1 MEQIRI
7 ETIDL
12 TAMGKTAR
20 AAARKLAQA
29 TTDQKNA
36 GLLAIADALTRHEDA
51 ILTANAADVS
61 DAQARGTAP
70 NLIDRLTLKGR
81 LAGIINDVR
90 SVATLPDPVGEV
102 IEHNTL
108 ENGLNLRR
116 VRTSIGVLGI
126 IYEARP
132 NVTVDVAA
140 LCIKTANGVIMRG
153 GSEMLRTATELTRVI
168 QNALAESGLPPDA
181 VQLIESKD
189 RALIGE
195 LLRLNKYVDMIIPR
209 GGADLHKFCVENST
223 IPVITG
229 GVGICHLFVDE
240 SADFEQAIRVI
251 QNAKTSRPSVCNS
264 LDTILVH
271 EKIAAAFIPQA
282 VEALGAS
289 GVQFKADPA
298 AAMLTRDARV
308 GAAEP
313 GDWDTEW
320 MNLTLGIRVID
331 GLDSAIDFINDH
343 SLGHSD
349 GILTKNTDHAQKFVQ
364 FVDSSAV
371 FVNASTR
378 FNDGGQFGLGA
389 EIAVSTQKLHA
400 RGPMG
405 LRELTSYK
413 WVVEGNGQVRG

>member
-1 MEQIRI
+1 MEKTQ
-7 ETIDL
+7 IDL
-12 TAMGKTAR
+12 VAMGKAAR

-36 GLLAIADALTRHEDA
+36 ALHAIADALEQHEGV

-70 NLIDRLTLKGR
+70 NLIDRLTLRGR
-81 LAGIINDVR
+81 LAGIIEDVR
-90 SVATLPDPVGEV
+90 KVAQLPDPVGEV
-102 IEHNTL
+102 IESQTL
-108 ENGLNLRR
+108 ENGLKLSR
-116 VRTSIGVLGI
+116 VRTPLGVLGI

-140 LCIKTANGVIMRG
+140 LCVKTANGVIMRG
-153 GSEMLRTATELTRVI
+153 GSEMLRTATELTQVI
-168 QNALAESGLPPDA
+168 QGALIASGLPADA

-195 LLRLNKYVDMIIPR
+195 LLKLNKYVDMIIPR

-240 SADFEQAIRVI
+240 TADFEQALNVI
-251 QNAKTSRPSVCNS
+251 HNAKTSRPSVCNS

-271 EKIAAAFIPQA
+271 EKVAAAFIPRV
-282 VEALGAS
+282 VERLGAA

-298 AAMLTRDARV
+298 ALMLTRDPRV
-308 GAAEP
+308 SAAEP
-313 GDWDTEW
+313 NDWDTEW
-320 MNLTLGIRVID
+320 MNLTLGMRVVD
-331 GLDSAIDFINDH
+331 GLDTVIDFINDH

-349 GILTKNTDHAQKFVQ
+349 GILTQNAENARKFVQ

-413 WVVEGNGQVRG
+413 WIVEGEGQIR

>member
-1 MEQIRI
+1 MEQTR
-7 ETIDL
+7 IDL
-12 TAMGKTAR
+12 LTMGKAAR
-20 AAARKLAQA
+20 VASRKLAQA
-29 TTDQKNA
+29 STEQKNEA
-36 GLLAIADALTRHEDA
+36 LRAIADALEQNEHS

-70 NLIDRLTLKGR
+70 NLIDRLTLRGR
-81 LAGIINDVR
+81 LAQIVEDVR
-90 SVATLPDPVGEV
+90 SVAQLPDPVGEI
-102 IEHNTL
+102 IETDTRP
-108 ENGLNLRR
+108 NGLKLSR
-116 VRTSIGVLGI
+116 VRTPIGVLGI

-153 GSEMLRTATELTRVI
+153 GSEMLCTATQLTQVI
-168 QNALAESGLPPDA
+168 QGALDATGLPPDA
-181 VQLIESKD
+181 VQLIESKE

-240 SADFEQAIRVI
+240 SADFDQAVNII
-251 QNAKTSRPSVCNS
+251 HNSKTSRPSVCNS

-271 EKIAAAFIPQA
+271 EKIAAIFIPK
-282 VEALGAS
+282 VIERLGAS

-298 AAMLTRDARV
+298 TLMLTRDPRV
-308 GAAEP
+308 GAAQPE
-313 GDWDTEW
+313 DWDTEW
-320 MNLTLGIRVID
+320 MNLTLGIRVVD
-331 GLDSAIDFINDH
+331 GLDTVIDFINEH

-349 GILTKNTDHAQKFVQ
+349 GILTQNAEHARKFVQ

-413 WVVEGNGQVRG
+413 WVVEGNGQIRA